1 MTEQQFRLPDVGEGL
16 TEADIVTWRVK
27 PGDTVTD
34 GQTIVEIETA
44 KAVVEL
50 PSPYDGVVTQL
61 LVDEGQTVDVG
72 TPIIAV
78 DTAGAGPAPATA
90 ASAPSAPVRAAA
102 PAAEP
107 GPERTAVLVGY
118 GVKSA
123 ATTRRPRKTTPMVP
137 AATTATGTPS
147 APAPATATPVK
158 IDPSATAV
166 RVNTGGGRALAKP
179 PVRKLARDLGI
190 DLSQL
195 SGTGPAG
202 SITRDDIQQARD
214 RANQPSIKNGT
225 PREERVPVR
234 GVRKHT
240 AEAVVTSAFTAPHV
254 TEFFEVDVTAT
265 MAAVTRVRALPE

>member
-50 PSPYDGVVTQL
+50 PSPYDGVVARL

-78 DTAGAGPAPATA
+78 DTAGGGATPAATRAATTA
-90 ASAPSAPVRAAA
+90 ASASAPAEPATAAA

-107 GPERTAVLVGY
+107 APERTAVLVGY
-118 GVKSA
+118 GVKTA
-123 ATTRRPRKTTPMVP
+123 ATTRRPRKTRPMIP
-137 AATTATGTPS
+137 AAAAPAAPGTPS

-158 IDPSATAV
+158 LGPTATAA
-166 RVNTGGGRALAKP
+166 RDKNGGGRALAKP

-195 SGTGPAG
+195 SGTGPSG
-202 SITRDDIQQARD
+202 SITRDDIQQ
-214 RANQPSIKNGT
+214 
-225 PREERVPVR
+225 
-234 GVRKHT
+234 
-240 AEAVVTSAFTAPHV
+240 
-254 TEFFEVDVTAT
+254 
-265 MAAVTRVRALPE
+265 